1 MNFLKKTKK
10 IRKKIHVTGLK
21 VLTTLNILS
30 LLFFGCSL
38 DSMTGW
44 KLWVIM
50 LGNVIWI
57 FLIALVNGWFYDTRS
72 YYERLEDGTRKEF

>member
-21 VLTTLNILS
+21 VLTVLNVLS

-44 KLWVIM
+44 KPWVIM
-50 LGNVIWI
+50 LVNIAWI
-57 FLIALVNGWFYDTRS
+57 NLIALANGWFDDTRS
-72 YYERLEDGTRKEF
+72 YCDEM